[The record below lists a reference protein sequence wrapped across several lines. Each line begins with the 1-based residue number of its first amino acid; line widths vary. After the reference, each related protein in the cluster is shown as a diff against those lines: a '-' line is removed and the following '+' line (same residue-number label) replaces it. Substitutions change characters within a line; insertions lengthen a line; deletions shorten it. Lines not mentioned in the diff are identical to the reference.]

1 MENKDEDVEL
11 YLYNQIGDIKDSRI
25 NKIEQVL
32 NISPNIPD
40 DLKEAFELY
49 LNIMNEDLLWKK
61 EHLARLKKIE
71 EITRKTELENIKK
84 KIHNINNSDLIYAI
98 HELIIKKS

>member
-49 LNIMNEDLLWKK
+49 LNLMNEDLLWKK
-61 EHLARLKKIE
+61 EQRARLQKIE

-84 KIHNINNSDLIYAI
+84 NSCR
-98 HELIIKKS
+98 

>member
-49 LNIMNEDLLWKK
+49 LNLMND
-61 EHLARLKKIE
+61 
-71 EITRKTELENIKK
+71 
-84 KIHNINNSDLIYAI
+84 D
-98 HELIIKKS
+98 